1 MSYWDTN
8 SAPNRT
14 SRPAMP
20 RPDPAPA
27 RILVAERSAT
37 VGLAIAAWLRGWGH
51 QAETARTEEVA
62 RAAMAATPFDLV
74 IADTAFALPDTAPR
88 LTLVSSGQSVSGAT
102 LARPVTAHALR
113 AAVDALLAPCAG
125 GPDLAAIAELWG
137 GAETPAFRRIAAV
150 FLAEAPSRLAALVT
164 AHAAAD
170 RARLSHEA
178 HALAG
183 AALNVGLPEIVR
195 LARAVEHAD
204 PARPLADLAPDLLA
218 LQEAAIRD
226 FDALQVLA
234 GA

>member
-1 MSYWDTN
+1 MPTPPPS
-8 SAPNRT
+8 
-14 SRPAMP
+14 PALP
-20 RPDPAPA
+20 GPA
-27 RILVAERSAT
+27 RILVAERSPT

-51 QAETARTEEVA
+51 QAEIARTD
-62 RAAMAATPFDLV
+62 AAAQAALSAGTFDLL
-74 IADTAFALPDTAPR
+74 IADAAFLLPGVAPPR
-88 LTLVSSGQSVSGAT
+88 LTLGAPGQPAPGAT
-102 LARPVTAHALR
+102 LARPVTAQALR
-113 AAVDALLAPCAG
+113 EAVDALLAPASG

-137 GAETPAFRRIAAV
+137 GGDTPAFRRIAAV
-150 FLAEAPSRLAALVT
+150 FLVEAPARLAALVT
-164 AHAAAD
+164 AHAAGD

-183 AALNVGLPEIVR
+183 TALNVGLPEIVR

-226 FDALQVLA
+226 FDALQALA

>member
-1 MSYWDTN
+1 
-8 SAPNRT
+8 
-14 SRPAMP
+14 MP
-20 RPDPAPA
+20 TPPPPPGPA
-27 RILVAERSAT
+27 RILVAERSPT

-51 QAETARTEEVA
+51 QAETARTE
-62 RAAMAATPFDLV
+62 AAAAAALAAGAFDLL
-74 IADTAFALPDTAPR
+74 IADAALPLHGATLPR
-88 LTLVSSGQSVSGAT
+88 LTLVSPGQPAPGAT
-102 LARPVTAHALR
+102 LARPVTAQALR
-113 AAVDALLAPCAG
+113 DAVHALLAPASG
-125 GPDLAAIAELWG
+125 GPDLMAIAELWG
-137 GAETPAFRRIAAV
+137 GADTPAFRRIAAV
-150 FLAEAPSRLAALVT
+150 FLAEAPTRLAAIVT

-204 PARPLADLAPDLLA
+204 PARALADLAPDLLA

-226 FDALQVLA
+226 FDALQALA